1 MKVSARALKSRFD
14 EYLVRVR
21 AGERV
26 VVTVRGKP
34 VAEVTPV
41 GRARNAREAREEA
54 LARMVER
61 GELRLPK
68 GNGLEDF
75 EPVRVRG
82 RPVSETIIEDRG

>member
-1 MKVSARALKSRFD
+1 MNVSARALKNRFD

-26 VVTVRGKP
+26 VVTVGGKP
-34 VAEVTPV
+34 VAEVTPI
-41 GRARNAREAREEA
+41 GRGHHAREQA
-54 LARMVER
+54 LARMVES

-82 RPVSETIIEDRG
+82 RPVSETLLEDRG

>member
-1 MKVSARALKSRFD
+1 MKVSARALKNRFD
-14 EYLVRVR
+14 EYLGRVR

-26 VVTVRGKP
+26 VVTVGGKP
-34 VAEVTPV
+34 VAEVTPI
-41 GRARNAREAREEA
+41 GRGRLAREEA

-61 GELRLPK
+61 GELRRPN

-82 RPVSETIIEDRG
+82 RPVSETILEDRG